1 MVIYIRSSKTTGMKK
16 NGIYIFSLLL
26 ITLNTMSQTEQKG
39 GVGDNEMATFGGGC
53 FWCTEAIFERLKGV
67 ETVESGYSGGHVKN
81 PSYKQV
87 TSGETGHAE
96 VVQITFDPSIISYS
110 DLLKVFFETHDP
122 TTLNRQGA
130 DVGTQYRSTV
140 LYHNEKQRSK
150 AENVIRELDQA
161 GIWKEPIVTSIEPFE
176 AFYSAEGYHQ
186 EYYENNP
193 NQGYCRVVIQPKVE
207 KFEKIFKDKLK

>member
-1 MVIYIRSSKTTGMKK
+1 MRKSTIA
-16 NGIYIFSLLL
+16 IFTFLL
-26 ITLNTMSQTEQKG
+26 ITLNTMSQTDQKG
-39 GVGDNEMATFGGGC
+39 AMGKSEIATFGGGC
-53 FWCTEAIFERLKGV
+53 FWCVEAIFERLKGV

-81 PSYKQV
+81 PTYSQV
-87 TSGETGHAE
+87 STGETGHAE
-96 VVQITFDPSIISYS
+96 VVRITFDPSQISYR

-140 LYHNEKQRSK
+140 FYHNEDQRRI
-150 AENVIRELDQA
+150 AESVIGELDGA
-161 GIWKEPIVTSIEPFE
+161 GIWNDPIVTTVEPFQ

-186 EYYENNP
+186 EYFENNP

-207 KFEKIFKDKLK
+207 KFEKVFQELLK

>member
-1 MVIYIRSSKTTGMKK
+1 
-16 NGIYIFSLLL
+16 
-26 ITLNTMSQTEQKG
+26 MSQTEQKG
-39 GVGDNEMATFGGGC
+39 GVGDSEMATFGGGC

-67 ETVESGYSGGHVKN
+67 ETAESGYSGGHVKN

-96 VVQITFDPSIISYS
+96 VVQITFDPSIISFS

-130 DVGTQYRSTV
+130 DVGTQYRSTI
-140 LYHNEKQRSK
+140 LYHSEEQRLK
-150 AENVIRELDQA
+150 AEKVIRELDQA
-161 GIWKEPIVTSIEPFE
+161 GIWNDPIVTSIEPFE

-193 NQGYCRVVIQPKVE
+193 NQGYCRVVIQPKIE

>member
-1 MVIYIRSSKTTGMKK
+1 MRKNAFVIFT
-16 NGIYIFSLLL
+16 LLL

-39 GVGDNEMATFGGGC
+39 GMGDREIATFGGGC

-67 ETVESGYSGGHVKN
+67 ETAESGYSGGHVKN

-96 VVQITFDPSIISYS
+96 VVRIIFDPTIISYT

-140 LYHNEKQRSK
+140 LYHNEEQRLK

-161 GIWKEPIVTSIEPFE
+161 GIWHDPIVTTLEPFE
-176 AFYSAEGYHQ
+176 AFYNAEGYHQ